1 MKISEQQKT
10 EHWLKQIDDLIGN
23 KHYRWAREAL
33 RQIRSTI
40 EETGQVTDRQI
51 QAIKNIK
58 WSKNKQE

>member
-10 EHWLKQIDDLIGN
+10 EHWLKQINDVIDN
-23 KHYRWAREAL
+23 KHYRWARETL
-33 RQIRSTI
+33 HQIRSTI

-58 WSKNKQE
+58 WGKNEQE